1 MSSTLVEILETADA
15 HALVAQLVQRP
26 QDGSAALEGG
36 DDVEP
41 DSSVGLV
48 DDRGRELT
56 AEPPVQDRDHVVAP
70 TRDPPAMSGT
80 GTACPP

>member
-1 MSSTLVEILETADA
+1 ML
-15 HALVAQLVQRP
+15 AQLVQRP

-48 DDRGRELT
+48 DDRCRELGS
-56 AEPPVQDRDHVVAP
+56 ELPVQDRDHVVAAGWGP
-70 TRDPPAMSGT
+70 SARSGT
-80 GTACPP
+80 GTACPQ